1 VLFAHKK
8 VYDDAAEYFEEM
20 KKETE
25 EKRAEREEVWAEK
38 ELSEKEKEEAAELR
52 YWSSIQGFIF
62 FRITIRLIYTP
73 VSHPCLFIS

>member
-1 VLFAHKK
+1 MLFANKK

-52 YWSSIQGFIF
+52 WVNAPIMLY
-62 FRITIRLIYTP
+62 LYIYKVVISVCIL
-73 VSHPCLFIS
+73 VS

>member
-1 VLFAHKK
+1 MLFAHKK

-52 YWSSIQGFIF
+52 YWFHPTQPLPPSHKPRCFIF
-62 FRITIRLIYTP
+62 MQCET
-73 VSHPCLFIS
+73 SH